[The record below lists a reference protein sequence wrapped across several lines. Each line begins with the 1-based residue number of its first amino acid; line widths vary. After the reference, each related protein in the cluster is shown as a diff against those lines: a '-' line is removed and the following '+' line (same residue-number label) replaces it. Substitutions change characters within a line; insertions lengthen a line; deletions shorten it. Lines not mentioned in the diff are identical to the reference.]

1 MPTFPLLFL
10 LFLLVPLFELWFLI
24 RVGSWIG
31 ALPTVALVVLTAVL
45 GAALARRQGVATLA
59 RVRAALE
66 RGETPAIEMLEG
78 LVLLAGAFL
87 LLTPGFF
94 TDALGFACLVPGLRR
109 WLALGLLRRIVVI
122 APGGRPPGPDQRPGQ
137 RTIEG
142 EFRREDDQH

>member
-45 GAALARRQGVATLA
+45 GATLARRQGVATLA

-109 WLALGLLRRIVVI
+109 WLALGLLRRLVVVV
-122 APGGRPPGPDQRPGQ
+122 PGGRPPGPGQPPGN
-137 RTIEG
+137 RVIEG
-142 EFRREDDQH
+142 EFHREDD